1 MVIVT
6 LAIDEGVVAGED
18 VAMTAG
24 VWEAAMDEMLA
35 GGDDDGADD
44 DDDDDGDGDDTKG
57 VVAAAEVLVA
67 VAVFV
72 RELTIELSCSGSLT
86 DDCCRIARLDR
97 KFKELFYSE
106 RLTEGVEEAVLEG
119 VVLEESV
126 GVLVAAEA
134 DTDCVLAAVPL
145 A

>member
-1 MVIVT
+1 VVIVT

-86 DDCCRIARLDR
+86 DD
-97 KFKELFYSE
+97 
-106 RLTEGVEEAVLEG
+106 EGVEEAVLEG